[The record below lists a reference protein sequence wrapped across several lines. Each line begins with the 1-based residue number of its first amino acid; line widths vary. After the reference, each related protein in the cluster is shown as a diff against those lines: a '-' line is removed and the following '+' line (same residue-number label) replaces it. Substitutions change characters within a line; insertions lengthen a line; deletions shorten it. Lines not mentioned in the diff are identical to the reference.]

1 MLGTA
6 FSVLIRMELASPGV
20 QVLNGNH
27 QLYNV
32 IITAHAFLMIF
43 FMVNTDPITIELLP
57 DALFRSSI
65 LIQQH
70 NPFSGTL
77 ATQRDRQR
85 TDYIDNKLS
94 QRPEPPHK
102 YERIDVPNCY
112 SNRKPISQ
120 YGKKVPGVYVL
131 KDMITGAIYVGSSVD
146 LYNRVLS
153 YFMPSII
160 NVGNRRVYRYFRTHG
175 HRNLHLILFTLPK
188 GTHFTD
194 AIELE
199 QYFIDL
205 LQPDLNVDLV
215 AGGNEG
221 THLPMSQEMRDK
233 LRLERGIAYYMYDT
247 KTKSLIYEFL
257 SKTQAQVENG
267 LHHKTLQKCLLSERS
282 PRREGFL
289 YLDRFR
295 LSLDPLP
302 EYSLE
307 TILSKEELN
316 ILLDEV
322 RGIFKPKQSR
332 AKPLLAE
339 NVVHPNLTKIY
350 DGISSFAR
358 AVDGDRS
365 TIRDYLNG
373 KQPKGALYRKQ

>member
-32 IITAHAFLMIF
+32 IITRHRFLMIF
-43 FMVNTDPITIELLP
+43 FMVNTDPMTIELLS
-57 DALFRSSI
+57 DAMFRSSI

-85 TDYIDNKLS
+85 ADYIDNKLS
-94 QRPEPPHK
+94 QRPKPPHK

-120 YGKKVPGVYVL
+120 HGKKVPGVYVL
-131 KDMITGAIYVGSSVD
+131 KDMVTGAIYVGSSVD

-160 NVGNRRVYRYFRTHG
+160 NVGNRRVYRYLRTHG
-175 HRNLHLILFTLPK
+175 HENLHLILFTFYPAGPDGK

-221 THLPMSQEMRDK
+221 THLPMSQEIRAK

-247 KTKSLIYEFL
+247 KTNSLIYEFL

-267 LHHKTLQKCLLSERS
+267 LHHKTLHKCLRA
-282 PRREGFL
+282 GFL

-307 TILSKEELN
+307 TLLTKEDLN

-322 RGIFKPKQSR
+322 RETFKPKQAK

-339 NVVHPNLTKIY
+339 NVLHPHLTKTY
-350 DGISSFAR
+350 DGINSFAT
-358 AVDGDRS
+358 AIDGDRS
-365 TIRDYLNG
+365 TIRNYLNG
-373 KQPKGALYRKQ
+373 KLPKGALYRKQ

>member
-43 FMVNTDPITIELLP
+43 FMVNTDPIAVELLP
-57 DALFRSSI
+57 DALFRFGI

-77 ATQRDRQR
+77 ASQRDRQR
-85 TDYIDNKLS
+85 PDYIDNKLS
-94 QRPEPPHK
+94 QRPKAPHK
-102 YERIDVPNCY
+102 YERFEIPNCY

-120 YGKKVPGVYVL
+120 YGKEVPGVYVL
-131 KDMITGAIYVGSSVD
+131 KDMKTGAIYVGSSVN

-175 HRNLHLILFTLPK
+175 HDNLHLTLFTLDPDGK
-188 GTHFTD
+188 STHFTD

-221 THLPMSQEMRDK
+221 THLPMSQEIRDK
-233 LRLERGIAYYMYDT
+233 LRLERGIAFFMYDT
-247 KTKSLIYEFL
+247 KTNSLVYEFL

-267 LHHKTLQKCLLSERS
+267 LHHKTLHKCLNSA
-282 PRREGFL
+282 FL

-295 LSLDPLP
+295 LSFDPLP

-307 TILSKEELN
+307 TILTKEDLN
-316 ILLDEV
+316 ILLKEV
-322 RGIFKPKQSR
+322 RETFKPKQAK

-339 NVVHPNLTKIY
+339 NVLHPNLTKTY
-350 DGISSFAR
+350 NGINSFAR

-365 TIRDYLNG
+365 TIRNYLNG
-373 KQPKGALYRKQ
+373 KLPEGALYRKQ